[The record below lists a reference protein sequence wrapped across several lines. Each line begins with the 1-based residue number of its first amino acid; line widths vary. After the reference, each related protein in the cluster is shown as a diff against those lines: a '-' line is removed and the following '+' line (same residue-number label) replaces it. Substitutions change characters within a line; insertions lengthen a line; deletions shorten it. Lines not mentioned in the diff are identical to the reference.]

1 MGDMEDTNDL
11 LFEIA
16 DDLNWYLDLSQLTT
30 LSTVSTKTF
39 FRGLNNMRYNRYTPL
54 ENGKEIIRKLTDGEP
69 VKLSEIRGSANASMV
84 EVEGNTS
91 LHLMIHKNNVDM
103 FKLLLE
109 EGVVFT
115 DIQTE
120 YTFSSSEVFESNI
133 IDGGYSQMNAY
144 YPNFIDENGE
154 TQPLPMISSDNI
166 ERVKLLI
173 KMGADV
179 NIGGMSEHT
188 PLEMAAWNYDIEMA
202 KLLIKEGA
210 NVNLFNGGHTAAP
223 IHHASSK
230 NNIELVKFL
239 IKEGADAKIVTE
251 VGVDAIQFA
260 VWENNIEI
268 IKLLISEGVDVK
280 TVDNFGRNPVF
291 EAVND
296 DRDRIELVRF
306 LIKEGAP
313 VNIVN
318 FQGQTAI
325 YRAVLKDN
333 IEMAE
338 LLIENGILLNI
349 ADIDRR
355 TPIFHAVWNENID
368 MAKLLIENGALAN
381 ITDMTGR
388 SPLEEARIES
398 YTEIIQLLE
407 EAIERET
414 QLEQ

>member
-1 MGDMEDTNDL
+1 MEDMGGTKDL
-11 LFEIA
+11 LSDIA
-16 DDLNWYLDLSQLTT
+16 DDLNWYLDLSQLAT
-30 LSTVSTKTF
+30 LSTVSTKTL
-39 FRGLNNMRYNRYTPL
+39 FRGLNNMRYNRYIPL

-69 VKLSEIRGSANASMV
+69 VKLSEIRGSADASMV
-84 EVEGNTS
+84 EIEGNTS

-120 YTFSSSEVFESNI
+120 YTFSSSDVFESNI
-133 IDGGYSQMNAY
+133 IDGGLSQMNAY
-144 YPNFIDENGE
+144 YSNFIDESGE
-154 TQPLPMISSDNI
+154 TQPLPKISSDNI

-179 NIGGMSEHT
+179 NIGGEYEHT
-188 PLEMAAWNYDIEMA
+188 PLGLASWNYDIEMA

-210 NVNLFNGGHTAAP
+210 DINLFGYHTAAP
-223 IHHASSK
+223 IHHTSSK

-239 IKEGADAKIVTE
+239 IKEGADAKIVTDS
-251 VGVDAIQFA
+251 GVNAIQFA
-260 VWENNIEI
+260 AWGNNIEI

-280 TVDNFGRNPVF
+280 TVDNFGRSPVF
-291 EAVND
+291 EAAND

-306 LIKEGAP
+306 LIKEGAS
-313 VNIVN
+313 VNIAN
-318 FQGQTAI
+318 FGGQTAI
-325 YRAVLKDN
+325 YPTVLNDN

-338 LLIENGILLNI
+338 LLIENGALLNI
-349 ADIDRR
+349 ADVDGR
-355 TPIFHAVWNENID
+355 TPIFQAVWNNNIE
-368 MAKLLIENGALAN
+368 MTKLLIKNGALAN
-381 ITDMTGR
+381 VTDMIGR

-398 YTEIIQLLE
+398 YTEMIQLLE

-414 QLEQ
+414 R